1 MDPLAAIWCSTRNTP
16 RRGFAPS
23 FRSSVPAHPLTG
35 GHWGTLRRGTLPG
48 VEGRGWAAT
57 GISYVPA
64 ALALLAAVVHEAR
77 LPILLGVIIVFALLR
92 RRHPLAIAWAAPI
105 PILATFAWGV
115 TVSPV
120 AEAGPFACES
130 IGSLPAV
137 ARFAEA
143 VGGVLLV
150 LALGRLIG
158 ASPGQVGL
166 RWPSRR
172 LVIVSVALVVVL
184 GPLSVL
190 GFRTLAAPFFGEFHY
205 AFAFPA
211 VLAPALLFALANGT
225 LEEVVYR
232 GAMLGWSAR
241 VVGVRA
247 ALILQA
253 VVFGAAHNGP
263 GFVASA
269 LPVMVSMGAAGMVA
283 GLVVRRTGSLLPVIA
298 VHVALDVPLYLFI
311 ACRAA

>member
-1 MDPLAAIWCSTRNTP
+1 MAYGPT
-16 RRGFAPS
+16 
-23 FRSSVPAHPLTG
+23 
-35 GHWGTLRRGTLPG
+35 
-48 VEGRGWAAT
+48 
-57 GISYVPA
+57 
-64 ALALLAAVVHEAR
+64 ALALVAAVVREAR
-77 LPILLGVIIVFALLR
+77 LPILLGVIVVFALLR
-92 RRHPLAIAWAAPI
+92 RRGELRAAAWAAPI

-158 ASPGQVGL
+158 LSRPEAGM

-172 LVIVSVALVVVL
+172 LIVASLALVVVL
-184 GPLSVL
+184 GPLSLL
-190 GFRTLAAPFFGEFHY
+190 GFRTLAEPFFGDFQY
-205 AFAFPA
+205 TFALPA
-211 VLAPALLFALANGT
+211 VLAPALLFALANGA

-232 GAMLGWSAR
+232 GAMLGWAAR
-241 VVGVRA
+241 VVGVRT

-253 VVFGAAHNGP
+253 VVFGAAHYGP
-263 GFVASA
+263 GFVGSA
-269 LPVMVSMGAAGMVA
+269 LPVMVAMGAAGIVA

-298 VHVALDVPLYLFI
+298 VHVAVDVPLYLFI

>member
-1 MDPLAAIWCSTRNTP
+1 VD
-16 RRGFAPS
+16 
-23 FRSSVPAHPLTG
+23 
-35 GHWGTLRRGTLPG
+35 
-48 VEGRGWAAT
+48 GRGWAAT
-57 GISYVPA
+57 GISYVPT
-64 ALALLAAVVHEAR
+64 ALALTAAPWREAR
-77 LPILLGVIIVFALLR
+77 LPILLGVIVVFVLLR
-92 RRHPLAIAWAAPI
+92 RRGDTLAAAWAAPI

-115 TVSPV
+115 TVSPI

-158 ASPGQVGL
+158 ASPGQAGL

-172 LVIVSVALVVVL
+172 LVIASLALVVVL

-190 GFRTLAAPFFGEFHY
+190 AFETFAAPFFGSFDYE
-205 AFAFPA
+205 AAFPA

-232 GAMLGWSAR
+232 GAMLGWSSR
-241 VVGVRA
+241 VVGVRT

-253 VVFGAAHNGP
+253 VVFGAAHDGP
-263 GFVASA
+263 GFVGSA
-269 LPVMVSMGAAGMVA
+269 VPVIVAMGAAGIVA

-298 VHVALDVPLYLFI
+298 VHVAVDVPLYLFI

>member
-1 MDPLAAIWCSTRNTP
+1 M
-16 RRGFAPS
+16 
-23 FRSSVPAHPLTG
+23 
-35 GHWGTLRRGTLPG
+35 RRGTLPG
-48 VEGRGWAAT
+48 VDGRGWAAT
-57 GISYVPA
+57 GVAYAPT
-64 ALALLAAVVHEAR
+64 ALALVAAVVREAR
-77 LPILLGVIIVFALLR
+77 LPILLGVIVVFALLR
-92 RRHPLAIAWAAPI
+92 RRGEPRASAWAAAI

-158 ASPGQVGL
+158 ASPGQAGL

-172 LVIVSVALVVVL
+172 LVIASLALVVVL

-190 GFRTLAAPFFGEFHY
+190 GFRTLAEPFFGAFEVR
-205 AFAFPA
+205 FAFPA
-211 VLAPALLFALANGT
+211 VLAPALLFALANGA

-241 VVGVRA
+241 VVGVRT

-263 GFVASA
+263 GFVGSA
-269 LPVMVSMGAAGMVA
+269 LPVIVAMGAAGIVA

-298 VHVALDVPLYLFI
+298 AHVAVDVPLYLFI
-311 ACRAA
+311 ACRVA

>member
-1 MDPLAAIWCSTRNTP
+1 M
-16 RRGFAPS
+16 
-23 FRSSVPAHPLTG
+23 
-35 GHWGTLRRGTLPG
+35 RRGTLPG
-48 VEGRGWAAT
+48 VDGRGWAAT
-57 GISYVPA
+57 GVAYAPT
-64 ALALLAAVVHEAR
+64 ALALVAAVVREAR
-77 LPILLGVIIVFALLR
+77 LPILLGVIVVFALLR
-92 RRHPLAIAWAAPI
+92 RRHPLAIAWAAAI

-158 ASPGQVGL
+158 ASPGQAGL

-172 LVIVSVALVVVL
+172 LVIASLALVVVL

-190 GFRTLAAPFFGEFHY
+190 GFRTLAEPFFGAFEVR
-205 AFAFPA
+205 FAFPA
-211 VLAPALLFALANGT
+211 VLAPALLFALANGA

-241 VVGVRA
+241 VVGVRT

-253 VVFGAAHNGP
+253 VVFGAAHDGP
-263 GFVASA
+263 GFVGSA
-269 LPVMVSMGAAGMVA
+269 LPVIVAMGAAGIVA

-298 VHVALDVPLYLFI
+298 AHVAVDVPLYLFI
-311 ACRAA
+311 ACRVA